1 LIDTPYRPDAPVVPT
16 CDAVQAVKEI
26 GALKRTLTKLVN
38 EKEKLREEI
47 GALRQERA
55 DLQAKMEGM

>member
-16 CDAVQAVKEI
+16 FDAVQAVKEI